1 MCRNPKS
8 FYDAMANVNSADAIV
23 PGWERVAYWEG
34 ERVEVHLT
42 LSHFSSLNLGPG
54 CRLEWYLEEWPEIHG
69 TFEDLAPK
77 HAQIIPVG
85 TVVFEAPKLDRSMR
99 ARLAFRFVDAEG
111 TEVTA
116 NHHELYF
123 FPRAGMRSRALLS
136 APPELKEQLESLGYE
151 LTDDLSRADVAI
163 VTTMTDELRW
173 YVQNGGRVLWLCESD
188 QAQQAYLGT
197 VNIMPRKG
205 RTWQGD
211 WASNFN
217 WIRQD
222 QMFQEIP
229 TDHCVDFAFADLT
242 PEYVIS
248 GLSPRD
254 FASDVHSGLFVGWL
268 HHTVAL
274 VAERRLSNG
283 RLLISTYRLREH
295 IGTHPVATIMLDDMI
310 RHLTVGLPQVEVSD
324 LKAQSSVV
332 HQ

>member
-1 MCRNPKS
+1 
-8 FYDAMANVNSADAIV
+8 
-23 PGWERVAYWEG
+23 
-34 ERVEVHLT
+34 
-42 LSHFSSLNLGPG
+42 
-54 CRLEWYLEEWPEIHG
+54 
-69 TFEDLAPK
+69 
-77 HAQIIPVG
+77 
-85 TVVFEAPKLDRSMR
+85 
-99 ARLAFRFVDAEG
+99 
-111 TEVTA
+111 
-116 NHHELYF
+116 
-123 FPRAGMRSRALLS
+123 LLS

-283 RLLISTYRLREH
+283 RLLISTYRLLEH